1 MTAHQIAWCSESFSS
16 LISKDRRQGLGA
28 RDQEVRSS
36 GPPTPDPQHP
46 SMVQAKKALAKK
58 TRTRKARAV
67 SSGRSTDY
75 QNFIGGRWVPSR
87 SGEWIENRNPA
98 DVRDVVGRFP
108 LSTKEDVDAAVMA
121 AGEAFN
127 HWRRT
132 PAPRRAEILFRLGE
146 ILIRDK
152 EKYTADMTREMGK
165 VLKEAGGDVQ
175 EAIDCTYYAAGE
187 GRRLHGFTTP
197 AEMPNK
203 FAMCVRQPVGL
214 CGLITPWNFPMAIPS
229 WKLMPALVCGN
240 TVVIKPAE
248 ETPLSTYNLVKAC
261 EEAGVPPGV
270 VNLVMGRGSVV
281 GTRMTSHPS
290 LRLISMTGSTETGRV
305 IASACAERNAI
316 CSLEMGGKNAI
327 IIMDDADID
336 NAIEGA
342 VWGAFG
348 TSGQRCTASSR
359 LIVHKRVYLQF
370 VKKLAERAKALRV
383 GNGADPQT
391 DVGPVVNED
400 AVHKIMDYID
410 IGQNEDGATLACGG
424 HHLTKGDYAR
434 GYFIAP
440 TVFTDVTPDMRVAQ
454 EEIFG
459 PVTSVIPTNSL
470 DEAIEI
476 ANGVRYGLSA
486 AIYTQDVNRAFH
498 AMNETYTGIFYVNAS
513 TIGAEVHLPFGGTK
527 ATGNG
532 HREAGTQVLDIFSE
546 WKSVYFD
553 YSGKLQRAQIDEVEV

>member
-1 MTAHQIAWCSESFSS
+1 MA
-16 LISKDRRQGLGA
+16 
-28 RDQEVRSS
+28 
-36 GPPTPDPQHP
+36 
-46 SMVQAKKALAKK
+46 QAKKALAKK
-58 TRTRKARAV
+58 ARKSPGRAAN
-67 SSGRSTDY
+67 RSRSKTY
-75 QNFIGGRWVPSR
+75 QNYIGGRWVPSA
-87 SGEWIENRNPA
+87 SGEWIENINPA
-98 DVRDVVGRFP
+98 DTRDVVGRFP
-108 LSTKEDVDAAVMA
+108 SSTEEDVDRAVAAA
-121 AGEAFN
+121 ADAFD

-146 ILIRDK
+146 ILIRNKDV
-152 EKYTADMTREMGK
+152 YAADMTREMGK
-165 VLKEAGGDVQ
+165 VLKETGGDVQ
-175 EAIDCTYYAAGE
+175 EAIDCTYYTAGE

-248 ETPLSTYNLVKAC
+248 DTPLSTYNLVRAC
-261 EEAGVPPGV
+261 EEAGIPPGV
-270 VNLVMGRGSVV
+270 VNLVMGQGSIV
-281 GTRMTSHPS
+281 GSRLTSHPS
-290 LRLISMTGSTETGRV
+290 LRLISLTGSTETGRAV
-305 IASACAERNAI
+305 ASACAERNAI

-342 VWGAFG
+342 IWGAFG

-359 LIVHKRVYLQF
+359 LIVHKKVYKQF
-370 VKKLAERAKALRV
+370 SGKLVERAKALRV
-383 GNGADPQT
+383 GNGADPKV
-391 DVGPVVNED
+391 DVGPVINQD
-400 AVHKIMDYID
+400 AMQKIMGYVD
-410 IGQNEDGATLACGG
+410 IGQNEDGATLAYGG

-434 GYFIAP
+434 GYFIDP
-440 TVFTDVTPDMRVAQ
+440 TVFTDVSPDMRIAQ

-498 AMNETYTGIFYVNAS
+498 AMNETYTGIFYINAS

-546 WKSVYFD
+546 WKSIYVD
-553 YSGKLQRAQIDEVEV
+553 YSGKLQRAQIDNVTAVG